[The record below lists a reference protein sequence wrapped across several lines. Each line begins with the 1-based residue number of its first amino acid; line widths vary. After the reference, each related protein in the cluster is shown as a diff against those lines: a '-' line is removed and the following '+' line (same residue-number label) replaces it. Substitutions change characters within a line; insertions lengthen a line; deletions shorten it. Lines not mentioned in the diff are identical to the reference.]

1 MTVIL
6 KGGSTIK
13 NVLSI
18 HNVANS
24 FEILCED
31 GSKELVIPSKIFSI
45 L

>member
-1 MTVIL
+1 MTIIL
-6 KGGSTIK
+6 KGGRTIK
-13 NVLSI
+13 NVLSL

-31 GSKELVIPSKIFSI
+31 GSKELIAPSKIFSI

>member
-1 MTVIL
+1 MTIIL
-6 KGGSTIK
+6 KGGRTIK
-13 NVLSI
+13 NVLSL

-31 GSKELVIPSKIFSI
+31 GSKELITPSDIFSI

>member
-6 KGGSTIK
+6 KGGRTIK
-13 NVLSI
+13 NVLSL

-31 GSKELVIPSKIFSI
+31 DSKELVTPSEIFSI

>member
-1 MTVIL
+1 MTIIL
-6 KGGSTIK
+6 KGGGIIK
-13 NVLSI
+13 NVLSL

-31 GSKELVIPSKIFSI
+31 GSKELVTPSEIFSI

>member
-1 MTVIL
+1 MTIIL
-6 KGGSTIK
+6 KGGRTIK
-13 NVLSI
+13 NVLSL

-31 GSKELVIPSKIFSI
+31 GSKELITPSKIFSI

>member
-1 MTVIL
+1 MTIII
-6 KGGSTIK
+6 KGGGTIK
-13 NVLSI
+13 NVLSL

-31 GSKELVIPSKIFSI
+31 GSKKLIKPSEIFSI